1 MRFLFGIVFGFFL
14 VGAVAIFV
22 ILSGAVSAGATAP
35 VSDVERTLAKL
46 ALGRSVAR
54 RAPKTENPV
63 KATPETLAKALTHYK
78 GMCLTCHGAGSVDP
92 SAIGEGLNPPA
103 PDLSQPSVQA
113 RSDGE
118 LFWMVQNGIR
128 MTGMPA
134 FGPTHRDEDLWALV
148 AFLRHLPEL
157 TAAEEAALETP

>member
-1 MRFLFGIVFGFFL
+1 MKFLFGIVTGL
-14 VGAVAIFV
+14 LLMGAAAVFV
-22 ILSGAVSAGATAP
+22 IASGAVSVGATAP
-35 VSDVERTLAKL
+35 VSDLERVVATLAVN
-46 ALGRSVAR
+46 RSVAR

-78 GMCLTCHGAGSVDP
+78 SMCLTCHGAGAVSP

-103 PDLSQPSVQA
+103 PDLTQPSVQK
-113 RSDGE
+113 RTDGE
-118 LFWMVQNGIR
+118 LFWLVQNGLR

-134 FGPTHRDEDLWALV
+134 FGPTHKDEDLWALV

-157 TAAEEAALETP
+157 TTEEEAALEAP